1 MIDTSIVTDARFFC
15 LIVLVLILLVRLGS
29 QRILTLEARL
39 RADEVLERYEILK
52 ATSDSFSS
60 TIGSFLSNLLSEIND
75 TNELLNQIPSSSPEG
90 KRLYARLLEA
100 QKRIQSPEI
109 HALIIRAVN
118 DTNDGIVDL
127 FKSRFPTLAETQ
139 EATFALC
146 AGRIA
151 PRIASLILDVKPKT
165 FYVRR
170 DRLRETIAQSSDIDA
185 DTRTRLL
192 DHLSTPRP
200 ETTAPTTTK
209 PTC

>member
-1 MIDTSIVTDARFFC
+1 MMDPTIVSDTKFIC
-15 LIVLVLILLVRLGS
+15 LIAIALILLVRLGS

-52 ATSDSFSS
+52 ATADSFTS

-127 FKSRFPTLAETQ
+127 FKTRFPTLAETQ
-139 EATFALC
+139 EVTFALC
-146 AGRIA
+146 AGHVA
-151 PRIASLILDVKPKT
+151 PKIASLILDVKPKT
-165 FYVRR
+165 YYVRR
-170 DRLRETIAQSSDIDA
+170 DRLREAIAQSSAIDA
-185 DTRTRLL
+185 DTRARLL
-192 DHLSTPRP
+192 DHLSNPRTEAT
-200 ETTAPTTTK
+200 ETITANPA
-209 PTC
+209 C